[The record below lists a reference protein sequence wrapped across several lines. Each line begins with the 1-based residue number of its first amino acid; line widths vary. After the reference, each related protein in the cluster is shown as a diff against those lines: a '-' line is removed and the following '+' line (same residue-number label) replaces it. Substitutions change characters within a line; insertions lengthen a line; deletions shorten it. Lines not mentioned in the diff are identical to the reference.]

1 MSNSVL
7 KAVILGVGIML
18 LLGGIFFFLHVNE
31 MRSKSTALERLFEAP
46 EFLLTN
52 SSGKELTKQD
62 LQGSVWVVDFIFTR
76 CAGPCPLMTQRMK
89 ALQSRLKEERLI
101 HPESKVAL
109 VSISV
114 DPGYD
119 KPEVLAKYAETWG
132 ADTASWHFL
141 TGPKEQTLKLIREG
155 FKITASEDSDAAADE
170 TMPTIIHSTNF
181 LLVDQSGWIRRIHH
195 MEDPEMINGIVSDV
209 QELLD
214 ES

>member
-1 MSNSVL
+1 MFKV
-7 KAVILGVGIML
+7 VVLGVGIVL
-18 LLGGIFFFLHVNE
+18 LLGGIVFFLHVNE
-31 MRSKSTALERLFEAP
+31 MRNKDADLERLFEAP

-52 SSGKELTKQD
+52 SSGKELSKQD
-62 LQGSVWVVDFIFTR
+62 LQGTVWVVDFIFTR

-89 ALQSRLKEERLI
+89 ALQTRLKEEGLI
-101 HPESKVAL
+101 EPGAKVAL

-119 KPEVLAKYAETWG
+119 KPEVLATYAVTWG
-132 ADTASWHFL
+132 ADTDSWHFL
-141 TGPKEQTLKLIREG
+141 TGPKEQTLQVIREG
-155 FKITASEDSDAAADE
+155 FKITASGDSDAAADD

-195 MEDPEMINGIVSDV
+195 MEDPEMIKGIVKDV
-209 QELLD
+209 RTLLD